1 MTSTDTDAN
10 AFASRSTLFKVNPF
24 PAHALTVSL
33 NDPVNEIPK
42 ETCGE
47 AADEAAAAADEEAAP
62 VDEAAARKHTEEDE
76 AAAFAKAAEEAIAL
90 ERAQAVDGEAVVGE
104 AVDGEAEAAG
114 LTATASISRSD
125 PEDAPTW
132 QLDAEQ
138 WLIGRRRSRWG

>member
-90 ERAQAVDGEAVVGE
+90 ERAQAVDGEAV
-104 AVDGEAEAAG
+104 DGEAEAAG